1 MFHNVFWLFFFSISF
16 STVGINVSGPDIIA
30 SIFVSSWVKTLCEGE
45 NAILD
50 EESALPT
57 ILFLMTMSTFIMGVI
72 WFAIGHYHMTK
83 VVEYLPAP
91 LVCGFLSCI
100 GWKVVK
106 YATKV
111 SSGSS
116 WYAADDGYFWPFL
129 LTIPGLFMGIPLWWL
144 KKNHYGNPMIILPY
158 FMIAPMIVFYICV
171 FATGQG

>member
-1 MFHNVFWLFFFSISF
+1 M
-16 STVGINVSGPDIIA
+16 SGPDIIA

-116 WYAADDGYFWPFL
+116 WYAADDGEYLRKRAAREWSTVVDISTKPPSFKL
-129 LTIPGLFMGIPLWWL
+129 VPLSSPRSPL
-144 KKNHYGNPMIILPY
+144 SKTPKHVI
-158 FMIAPMIVFYICV
+158 F
-171 FATGQG
+171 

>member
-1 MFHNVFWLFFFSISF
+1 MFHNCFLFFFFFISL

-116 WYAADDGYFWPFL
+116 WYAADDGYFWVS
-129 LTIPGLFMGIPLWWL
+129 IQSDAVS
-144 KKNHYGNPMIILPY
+144 KCSCNSR
-158 FMIAPMIVFYICV
+158 
-171 FATGQG
+171 

>member
-1 MFHNVFWLFFFSISF
+1 M
-16 STVGINVSGPDIIA
+16 SGPDIIA

-116 WYAADDGYFWPFL
+116 WYAADDVSKSSEGAS
-129 LTIPGLFMGIPLWWL
+129 
-144 KKNHYGNPMIILPY
+144 
-158 FMIAPMIVFYICV
+158 IAYME
-171 FATGQG
+171 AL